1 MVTILY
7 FMVKTICVTIILN
20 HLWVFVFGSRMYGLW
35 DGLVR
40 WLRIFRVRSWKL
52 RRKHLKKKKDV
63 WRKPETQ
70 TTSEDTVPVG
80 KHIHK
85 NSAVSETASPVSD
98 DDVIG
103 KTKIVYLEDPD
114 IRKKVPVR
122 SEPLEKIPVEEDRE
136 INADD
141 VDDTLSGGKNGLSDE
156 EKRELMIPADSE
168 PDPDFNTALTY
179 EDMNNMADVL
189 VDNSTD
195 ETKIIRAVHTIRHK
209 LSGTQL
215 LAFLENESGFQQKID
230 NLIDE
235 YMDKVEGFTK
245 QDAGEKADISFD
257 IRKYT

>member
-1 MVTILY
+1 
-7 FMVKTICVTIILN
+7 MVKTICVTIILN

-40 WLRIFRVRSWKL
+40 WLRIVRVRLWKL

-141 VDDTLSGGKNGLSDE
+141 VDDTLSGG
-156 EKRELMIPADSE
+156 E

>member
-35 DGLVR
+35 DGVVR
-40 WLRIFRVRSWKL
+40 WLRIVRVRSWKL
-52 RRKHLKKKKDV
+52 HRKYLKKKKDAR
-63 WRKPETQ
+63 RKPETQ
-70 TTSEDTVPVG
+70 TTSEDMVPVG
-80 KHIHK
+80 KHIHE

-114 IRKKVPVR
+114 IWKKVPVR
-122 SEPLEKIPVEEDRE
+122 SEPLEKIPVEEDME

-156 EKRELMIPADSE
+156 EKRELMVPADSE

>member
-1 MVTILY
+1 MW
-7 FMVKTICVTIILN
+7 MK
-20 HLWVFVFGSRMYGLW
+20 
-35 DGLVR
+35 
-40 WLRIFRVRSWKL
+40 
-52 RRKHLKKKKDV
+52 
-63 WRKPETQ
+63 
-70 TTSEDTVPVG
+70 
-80 KHIHK
+80 
-85 NSAVSETASPVSD
+85 
-98 DDVIG
+98 
-103 KTKIVYLEDPD
+103 
-114 IRKKVPVR
+114 
-122 SEPLEKIPVEEDRE
+122 
-136 INADD
+136 
-141 VDDTLSGGKNGLSDE
+141 
-156 EKRELMIPADSE
+156 EKRELMVPADSE

>member
-1 MVTILY
+1 M
-7 FMVKTICVTIILN
+7 
-20 HLWVFVFGSRMYGLW
+20 
-35 DGLVR
+35 
-40 WLRIFRVRSWKL
+40 
-52 RRKHLKKKKDV
+52 
-63 WRKPETQ
+63 
-70 TTSEDTVPVG
+70 VPVG
-80 KHIHK
+80 KHIHE

-122 SEPLEKIPVEEDRE
+122 SEPLEKIPVEEDME

-156 EKRELMIPADSE
+156 EKRELMVSADSE
-168 PDPDFNTALTY
+168 PDPDFNNALTY

-209 LSGTQL
+209 LSGTQ
-215 LAFLENESGFQQKID
+215 QKID